1 MIRIQLSLVQYII
14 LVANRFTYVDLYVKV
29 LYILEI
35 PQMII
40 MLQIIFSQLTIVLDE
55 VSMVLINEL
64 KNFNS
69 HKKFKQVHQ

>member
-1 MIRIQLSLVQYII
+1 M
-14 LVANRFTYVDLYVKV
+14 KV
-29 LYILEI
+29 LNILET
-35 PQMII
+35 PQIII

-64 KNFNS
+64 KFLNS